1 MLSYLVLLA
10 ALAARCLFAAPA
22 SHSHRS
28 HRSLH
33 SPSTPSV
40 KAPPAAAHIVDD
52 EPIGV
57 ILPRNEHH
65 DDGIEL
71 DSSLARPLERAPVQW
86 KPINQP
92 WNCSL
97 LELPTGGIQQREP
110 HFRPATSVRPSPR
123 RYRLAALGS
132 ISSIPPPPGP
142 VPSPFLAF
150 SHLRGICPILSHSL
164 LDDHHGDPTSSFP
177 RARARAPD
185 GIKVARAADF
195 RYLRPDEAA
204 DERPT
209 TTTSKTTPQT
219 RARTE
224 LRTAQR

>member
-71 DSSLARPLERAPVQW
+71 DSSLARPL
-86 KPINQP
+86 
-92 WNCSL
+92 
-97 LELPTGGIQQREP
+97 
-110 HFRPATSVRPSPR
+110 
-123 RYRLAALGS
+123 
-132 ISSIPPPPGP
+132 
-142 VPSPFLAF
+142 
-150 SHLRGICPILSHSL
+150 
-164 LDDHHGDPTSSFP
+164 
-177 RARARAPD
+177 
-185 GIKVARAADF
+185 
-195 RYLRPDEAA
+195 
-204 DERPT
+204 
-209 TTTSKTTPQT
+209 
-219 RARTE
+219 
-224 LRTAQR
+224 